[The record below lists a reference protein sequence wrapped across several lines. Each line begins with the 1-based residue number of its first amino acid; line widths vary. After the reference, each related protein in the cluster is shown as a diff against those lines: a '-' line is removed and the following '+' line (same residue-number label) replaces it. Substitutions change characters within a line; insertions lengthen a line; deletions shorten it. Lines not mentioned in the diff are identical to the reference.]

1 MKTINKDVSG
11 REKDYQMDL
20 FSSDGLESVTCHY
33 VTIISPLVYKYTI
46 KTT

>member
-20 FSSDGLESVTCHY
+20 FSSDGLESKCY
-33 VTIISPLVYKYTI
+33 ISLCDYH
-46 KTT
+46 